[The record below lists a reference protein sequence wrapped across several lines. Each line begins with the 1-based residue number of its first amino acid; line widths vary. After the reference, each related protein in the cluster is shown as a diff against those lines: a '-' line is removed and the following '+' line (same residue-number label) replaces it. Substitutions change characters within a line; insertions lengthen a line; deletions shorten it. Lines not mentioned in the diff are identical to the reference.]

1 MLAIFLAVVMIV
13 GILPTFALAEVT
25 VTSDWYNFR
34 NSEVN
39 MAITDAKTPTGAETT
54 VAKWIKQV
62 ATGYTNSPS
71 VQIIVDNAL
80 ITMTTGKQI
89 LKLDLQTGETL
100 ASGTLSA
107 ATNWGYTP
115 PTYADG
121 LIFCPLS
128 GGTVEAMDAKTLESK
143 WIYNDALKGQ
153 SLSAIT
159 YSDGY
164 IYTGFWNG
172 EAKDANYVC
181 VNAADGSLVWSKTVA
196 GGFYWAGSVVV
207 GDTLIVG
214 TDDGASGY
222 TGDSHLFA
230 LNKANGDVI
239 SDITLTGCG
248 DQRSAIAYSKE
259 HGRVYFTTKNGYLC
273 SAKLDAA
280 TGVLSDLKTVKQA
293 SQSTST
299 PIVYGDKVYFCAGS
313 GVSSGT
319 GGAGNFVVADAETL
333 EQLYAVALL
342 AYPQGSALMSTA
354 YYETEGKL
362 YFYTT
367 YNGKP
372 GGLSLIK
379 VDPSRNTA
387 EGAELIEI
395 YDAAGYE
402 QFCITSPICGKDG
415 TIYYKND
422 SGCIFAV
429 GTNNAYLAGLT
440 ADAGRQNGD
449 FSASD
454 ANIEWVVPIGTET
467 VTLNP
472 TACQGG
478 EATVAGGNSVTLTD
492 GAATASIV
500 VTKDGDTRTYT
511 VTIREISNDNSL
523 SLLRVNES
531 NSFTGSLKTLTP
543 EFAASSYY
551 YGVFN
556 VGSGRTFE
564 NVWPVTNDANA
575 AVKVYAMENI
585 RNCALGDEISVTATN
600 SGHDRYAIYFADD
613 SKPMAIRIEVTAENG
628 DIANYYLVMSKEA
641 AAEAGAALLMQLQEC
656 KHESTTLTG
665 AKDATCTEAGYTG
678 DYRCDYCGAVVTEGE
693 AVNALGHDWADA
705 TCTTPKTCKRCGL
718 TEGSVRHHYENGVCT
733 ECGAEDPNYKTAE
746 GTVEVYVTVAKD
758 GGVVMVQRKITAA
771 DINHNGVF
779 DVDDVLYAAHETGY
793 TGGAAAGYSSYESSW
808 GLSIGMLWGDTSGS
822 FGYWLNNGSCW
833 SLEDVV
839 ADGDHLVAFV
849 YQDSAAWS
857 DAYAGFE
864 KFDYTAEEE
873 SPLTVRLD
881 IAGYDDAWN
890 TVFTPHSGAAVTV
903 LDADGKAVEA
913 AVTDNGDGT
922 YTVTLLSAGTYYLVA
937 ADSDPLM
944 VPAVCAVTISPK
956 SPETGDGSGI
966 ALYGTAI
973 AVSALALAA
982 VLVIDRKRR
991 YCK

>member
-1 MLAIFLAVVMIV
+1 MKKRMSAIILAVVMIV
-13 GILPTFALAEVT
+13 GILPSFALAEDT

-39 MAITDAKTPTGAETT
+39 MAITDARTPTGAETT
-54 VAKWIKQV
+54 VAKWVKQV

-100 ASGTLSA
+100 ASGTLTA

-128 GGTVEAMDAKTLESK
+128 GGTVEAVDAKTLESV
-143 WIYNDALKGQ
+143 WVFTDALGGQ
-153 SLSAIT
+153 ALSAIT

-164 IYTGFWNG
+164 LYTGFWNG

-181 VNAADGSLVWSKTVA
+181 VNSADGSLVWSKTVT
-196 GGFYWAGSVVV
+196 GGFYWAGSVAV

-222 TGDSHLFA
+222 TGDSHLLA
-230 LNKANGDVI
+230 LNIKDGAVI
-239 SDITLTGCG
+239 SDLTLTGCG
-248 DQRSAIAYSKE
+248 DQRSAIAYSE
-259 HGRVYFTTKNGYLC
+259 EYGRVYFTTKNGYLC
-273 SAKLDAA
+273 SARLDAA
-280 TGVLSDLKTVKQA
+280 SGGLSDLISVKQA

-319 GGAGNFVVADAETL
+319 GGAGNFVAADAETL

-354 YYETEGKL
+354 YYETEGRL

-379 VDPSRNTA
+379 VDPSQDTA

-395 YDAAGYE
+395 YDAAGHE
-402 QFCITSPICGKDG
+402 QFCITSPICGRDG

-422 SGCIFAV
+422 SGCVFAV
-429 GTNNAYLAGLT
+429 GTNNAYLTGLT

-449 FSASD
+449 FKVSEAE
-454 ANIEWVVPIGTET
+454 IEWVVPIGTET

-472 TACQGG
+472 TACGGG
-478 EATVAGGNSVTLTD
+478 EATVAGGNTVTLTD
-492 GAATASIV
+492 GEATAAV
-500 VTKDGDTRTYT
+500 TVTKDGDTRTYT
-511 VTIREISNDNSL
+511 VSIREISDDNSL
-523 SLLRVNES
+523 KLLRVNES
-531 NSFTGSLKTLTP
+531 NSFSSSLKTLTP
-543 EFAASSYY
+543 EFAAGSYY
-551 YGVFN
+551 YGVFD
-556 VGSGRTFE
+556 VGATRTFD
-564 NVWPVTNDANA
+564 NVWPAAADTNA

-585 RNCALGDEISVTATN
+585 RDCALGDEISVTATN
-600 SGHDRYAIYFADD
+600 SGYNRYAIYFTDD

-628 DIANYYLVMSKEA
+628 DMANYYLVMSKEA
-641 AAEAGAALLMQLQEC
+641 AAADGAALLTKMQEC
-656 KHESTTLTG
+656 GHESTTLTG

-678 DYRCDYCGAVVTEGE
+678 DYRCDYCGAVVTKGE
-693 AVNALGHDWADA
+693 VIAPLGH
-705 TCTTPKTCKRCGL
+705 
-718 TEGSVRHHYENGVCT
+718 EYENGVCT
-733 ECGAEDPNYKTAE
+733 VCGAEDPDYKTAE
-746 GTVEVYVTVAKD
+746 GTAEVYVTVAKD
-758 GGVVMVQRKITAA
+758 GGVVMAQRKITVA
-771 DINHNGVF
+771 DVNHNGVF
-779 DVDDVLYAAHETGY
+779 DVDDTLYAAHEAGC
-793 TGGAAAGYSSYESSW
+793 TGGAAAGYSSYESEW
-808 GLSIGMLWGDTSGS
+808 GLSIGMLWGDTSGC

-839 ADGDHLVAFV
+839 ADGDHLAAFV
-849 YQDSAAWS
+849 YQDTAHWA
-857 DAYAGFE
+857 DAYARFE
-864 KFDYTAEEE
+864 KFDYTAEQE
-873 SPLTVRLD
+873 SALTVRLD

-903 LDADGKAVEA
+903 FDADGKAVEA

-922 YTVTLLSAGTYYLVA
+922 YTVTFHAAGTYYLVA

-944 VPAVCAVTISPK
+944 VPAVCAVTVGPR
-956 SPETGDGSGI
+956 SPETGDGSCI

-982 VLVIDRKRR
+982 VLVIDRKRG